1 MSVFDCN
8 NLKQFWEWVLEK
20 SPKAPLS
27 IKKLSQELDYS
38 SDRSLGMVINGQR
51 AFNEK
56 MRERLVRYLKLT
68 PNESRY
74 ISLLVAKEVSES
86 LKEINYYEEQ
96 LEKIKPKKIQYK
108 KLRVEETK
116 SISQWYFYPICSVI
130 ELLGE
135 RATLKNIFE
144 SFNQKV
150 TSDELKKALQI
161 LIDMNIVINESHI
174 YKKQQFDYLTTT
186 TDIPSESIRDTHK
199 SILKRAIEV
208 IDEQS
213 VLEREYMAKT
223 FIVNQDR
230 VPELKRRI
238 SELIENFTNEVI
250 DAPNCEIKQEVYQLN
265 VQFYRQ
271 SKIQS

>member
-1 MSVFDCN
+1 M
-8 NLKQFWEWVLEK
+8 
-20 SPKAPLS
+20 
-27 IKKLSQELDYS
+27 
-38 SDRSLGMVINGQR
+38 
-51 AFNEK
+51 
-56 MRERLVRYLKLT
+56 
-68 PNESRY
+68 
-74 ISLLVAKEVSES
+74 
-86 LKEINYYEEQ
+86 
-96 LEKIKPKKIQYK
+96 
-108 KLRVEETK
+108 
-116 SISQWYFYPICSVI
+116 
-130 ELLGE
+130 
-135 RATLKNIFE
+135 
-144 SFNQKV
+144 